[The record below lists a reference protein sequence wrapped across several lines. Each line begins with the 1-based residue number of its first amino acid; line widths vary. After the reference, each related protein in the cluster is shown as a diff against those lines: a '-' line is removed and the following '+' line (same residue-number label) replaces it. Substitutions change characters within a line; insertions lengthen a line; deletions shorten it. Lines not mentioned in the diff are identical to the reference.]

1 MTSAKYQAMDGSDPS
16 ISYVH
21 DIPDD
26 KSELALHKI
35 EQPKYKRP
43 RWRTALRLLLIH
55 GVPVAASCVLI
66 ALNAANLRWRSS
78 LASGTGDILS
88 VLQIASKAQELLLL
102 FSLSHVVLFWLMRS
116 LTKGDGIPFG
126 LFVGALGSSLGA
138 TPFTSGVWSSL
149 AQSFRKP
156 RLLRLCLLVV
166 GITLL
171 GVVVG
176 PATAIALIPRL
187 DWWPDHT
194 LFKMWA
200 PSSKNFVPLEARMY
214 IPMDIFPTNITKDY
228 LPGDYCSDPSL
239 DQAGFCPYAGFQDL
253 SALSSDERD
262 VNTTL
267 DTAELSLGRRM
278 IRSDGF
284 GGKEYTS
291 ASVWTSHR
299 LINNYMSLDYKD
311 GHSAVSSVEASIKD
325 TAPLTPLVDVICGN
339 STPGTEYN
347 RSLGFMLNFLSNANA
362 AFTNVTPGDG
372 LNWTIDLRDTWN
384 ESILQNSSDHLFEWR
399 EDVFPNKSVL
409 VGLVLTPGGNDSSP
423 NVTVCAVNAKY
434 IAAKLWYTSTQ
445 TVISSDFT
453 WTPSITPGGYLG
465 YGDVGS
471 KYIATQQITI
481 SKAWADVL
489 NTNGLLANLIAGS
502 MTDSNHSMYDNSVQ
516 NASAKSNL
524 VIPHRQM
531 AALGA
536 AVLDGIARIGVNHS
550 INSGSGSTD
559 ATWSNQTVL
568 ICNNHGWCSEGPL
581 LGGSEASIL
590 NTTHDEFLRQ
600 YPGYTADFVPTGYAD
615 GRNDTPIM
623 HSFAMPADGY
633 QNWTHISFPVKVYS
647 YSWGFNTTLVK
658 LAVAVLA
665 IYLLIVLVH
674 CCLVLVVEGDDAWVH
689 VRNLGDVLALAWASH
704 PPSPPPNRADSSS
717 SSASLKSESSK
728 TKGVLRSMSQL
739 SNTVAPSSGQASRT
753 VGWHRSVAL
762 KPRWASTTDQE
773 RDGDADSCYTRD
785 ADMVFVAK

>member
-1 MTSAKYQAMDGSDPS
+1 MDGSGPS

-26 KSELALHKI
+26 KSELPLHKI
-35 EQPKYKRP
+35 EQPQYKRP

-78 LASGTGDILS
+78 LARGTGDILS

-102 FSLSHVVLFWLMRS
+102 LSLSHIVLFWLMRS

-194 LFKMWA
+194 LFKIWS

-214 IPMDIFPTNITKDY
+214 IPMDIFP
-228 LPGDYCSDPSL
+228 
-239 DQAGFCPYAGFQDL
+239 
-253 SALSSDERD
+253 
-262 VNTTL
+262 
-267 DTAELSLGRRM
+267 
-278 IRSDGF
+278 
-284 GGKEYTS
+284 
-291 ASVWTSHR
+291 
-299 LINNYMSLDYKD
+299 
-311 GHSAVSSVEASIKD
+311 
-325 TAPLTPLVDVICGN
+325 
-339 STPGTEYN
+339 
-347 RSLGFMLNFLSNANA
+347 A
-362 AFTNVTPGDG
+362 AFNTVSPGDG
-372 LNWTIDLRDTWN
+372 LNWTIDLRETWN

-399 EDVFPNKSVL
+399 EDVLPNKSVL

-489 NTNGLLANLIAGS
+489 NTNGLLADLIAGS
-502 MTDSNHSMYDNSVQ
+502 MADSNHSMYDNSVQ

-559 ATWSNQTVL
+559 ATWSSQTVL
-568 ICNNHGWCSEGPL
+568 ICNHHGWCSEGPL

-600 YPGYTADFVPTGYAD
+600 YPGYTADFVPTGYTD
-615 GRNDTPIM
+615 GRSDTPIM
-623 HSFAMPADGY
+623 HSFAMPVDGY
-633 QNWTHISFPVKVYS
+633 TNWTHISFPVKVYS

-665 IYLLIVLVH
+665 IYLLNVLGH
-674 CCLVLVVEGDDAWVH
+674 CCLVLVVEGDDAWVR

-704 PPSPPPNRADSSS
+704 PPSPPANRSSSS
-717 SSASLKSESSK
+717 SSAASLKPGSTR

-753 VGWHRSVAL
+753 VGWHRNVAL
-762 KPRWASTTDQE
+762 KPRWASTTDRE
-773 RDGDADSCYTRD
+773 RDVDADSCYTRD